1 LDATL
6 ATTQTQALA
15 PFLGPMEV
23 KMINKSLENGPIES
37 NAHVAIAFD
46 VLQSQNK
53 LNNLAETVM
62 DCGFVLISESIN
74 VSQSLIENSNLV
86 IISKLSAEDRTFYL
100 LRKVKLLLN
109 LLYINQMLL
118 NHVSNLFIK
127 DYIIH

>member
-53 LNNLAETVM
+53 LNNLAETVK
-62 DCGFVLISESIN
+62 DGGFVLTSESNN
-74 VSQSLIENSNLV
+74 VSQSFIENSNLV
-86 IISKLSAEDRTFYL
+86 FISKLSAEDRTFFL
-100 LRKVKLLLN
+100 LRKV
-109 LLYINQMLL
+109 
-118 NHVSNLFIK
+118 
-127 DYIIH
+127 

>member
-53 LNNLAETVM
+53 LNNLAETVK
-62 DCGFVLISESIN
+62 DGGFVLTSESNN

-86 IISKLSAEDRTFYL
+86 FISKLSAEDRTFFL
-100 LRKVKLLLN
+100 LRKV
-109 LLYINQMLL
+109 
-118 NHVSNLFIK
+118 
-127 DYIIH
+127 